1 MHRLVAVA
9 LLFFC
14 LVPAIALAQTEPLR
28 LDSPA
33 NIDLAGPAAIKL
45 GGLAANERVDVHV
58 LRRLQRWVP
67 QADGVWGPSQVVLHA
82 WGRVAADRNG
92 RINTRR
98 AIPEMGTYARPSAAA
113 LLWSGFPQGAPE
125 LAATQDVTALGATL
139 NGDQALLVVTRAG
152 EVILT
157 QPLTL
162 ETGPGIE
169 TMIVRAPGLVG
180 VFAAPPG
187 PQPAPTI
194 IALHGSEG
202 GTLEAAADTARR
214 FARWGFAT
222 LAVTYFTTSWSPP
235 IEEVARAHEEIPL
248 EMIDRARAWLAERP
262 EVDRERIGLWG
273 VSKGAEFAAL
283 AATRFPWIKAATTC
297 VGSDIVWAGYGR
309 MEESAR
315 NYSSWSFAGAPMP
328 FVPLIPSVQND
339 PRWRTNTD
347 RYLASRAA
355 APREVLA
362 AARIPI
368 ERARARFLFI
378 GSDRDEVWASGA
390 MSREMFHS
398 RQTTRRGDDQLLVFA
413 NAGHQVCG
421 DGTWPVRLY
430 GQQSPAPALKSLDAE
445 GEAAEDAWKATIWFL
460 KGALS

>member
-1 MHRLVAVA
+1 MHRLVAAA

-14 LVPAIALAQTEPLR
+14 LAPGIALAQTEPPR
-28 LDSPA
+28 LNSSA
-33 NIDLAGPAAIKL
+33 SIDLAGPAAIKL
-45 GGLAANERVDVHV
+45 AGLAPNERVDVHV
-58 LRRLQRWVP
+58 LRRLQRWAP
-67 QADGVWGPSQVVLHA
+67 QADGAWGPSQVVLHA

-92 RINTRR
+92 RINMRR

-125 LAATQDVTALGATL
+125 LGATQDVSALGATL
-139 NGDQALLVVTRAG
+139 NSDQALLVVTRAG

-157 QPLTL
+157 QPLKL
-162 ETGPGIE
+162 ETVPGIE
-169 TMIVRAPGLVG
+169 TMVVRAPGLVG

-187 PQPAPTI
+187 PKPAPTI

-202 GTLEAAADTARR
+202 GNLDVAADQARR

-235 IEEVARAHEEIPL
+235 IEGVTTAHDRIPL

-262 EVDRERIGLWG
+262 EVDRKRIGLWG

-283 AATRFPWIKAATTC
+283 AATRFQWVKAVVPC
-297 VGSDIVWAGYGR
+297 VGSDVVWEGYGR
-309 MEESAR
+309 QGAPVQG
-315 NYSSWSFAGAPMP
+315 YSSWSAAGAPVQY
-328 FVPLIPSVQND
+328 VPLIPFVAND

-355 APREVLA
+355 MPREVLA

-398 RQTTRRGDDQLLVFA
+398 RQATRPGDDQLLVFA
-413 NAGHQVCG
+413 LAGHQICG

-430 GQQSPAPALKSLDAE
+430 GQQAQDPTLKNLNAE
-445 GEAAEDAWKATIWFL
+445 GEAAEDAWKATIWFF
-460 KGALS
+460 KGAL